1 MSPQGSPVA
10 PNLTPAWRPFSS
22 EDLLS
27 RPQRP
32 GLNGGLS
39 AWLRWGF
46 PRAWGCPP
54 CVWLSV
60 RPTPAPRPAE
70 GGGQPAAPQLLW
82 GTGSA
87 AEALAVRVPG
97 EKPAFSPLTSSE
109 VHIPAQA
116 AFMYLK
122 ARLPFIWERK
132 QLMLKVWQPRPHAAK
147 ISRARGR
154 RPPWA

>member
-1 MSPQGSPVA
+1 M
-10 PNLTPAWRPFSS
+10 
-22 EDLLS
+22 
-27 RPQRP
+27 
-32 GLNGGLS
+32 
-39 AWLRWGF
+39 
-46 PRAWGCPP
+46 
-54 CVWLSV
+54 
-60 RPTPAPRPAE
+60 
-70 GGGQPAAPQLLW
+70 
-82 GTGSA
+82 
-87 AEALAVRVPG
+87 RVLG